1 MREKQAKMT
10 KNIIKDLKI
19 DKRNNKVALIVQ
31 TPKTIET
38 SEVVYESSYE
48 GYSKLFKDILTHVYD
63 VNPSKITS
71 NRNTAALFNA
81 VCALNNGYYININN
95 ALNIYDNA
103 EDYVFTRKYYAYYK
117 DTEKA
122 GIYHYVIDVSDDG
135 KHVKTIHSEN
145 KEGRQ
150 HKNYIF
156 EIVSTG
162 EIAYKSLPALTLTAI
177 YAVGFLTKTE
187 FEYI

>member
-1 MREKQAKMT
+1 MA

-19 DKRNNKVALIVQ
+19 NKRSNKVILIVQ
-31 TPKTIET
+31 NPKTSEI
-38 SEVVYESSYE
+38 SEVAYESSYE

-63 VNPSKITS
+63 VNPFKIAS
-71 NRNTAALFNA
+71 NRYTAALFNS
-81 VCALNNGYYININN
+81 VCELNNGYYINVNN
-95 ALNIYDNA
+95 ALNVYDNV
-103 EDYVFTRKYYAYYK
+103 EDYIFKRKYYAYYK
-117 DTEKA
+117 DNEKV
-122 GIYHYVIDVSDDG
+122 GIYHYMIDISDDG
-135 KHVKTIHSEN
+135 KHIKTIHSEN

-150 HKNYIF
+150 HKDYIF